1 MRKIKQIAALFV
13 CVVMIASLF
22 TFSVATVS
30 AQETLSE
37 VTVTEDELLVL
48 EKLQALGVIKNE
60 YTPSDYITRREMAEI
75 IKSYIGLPEETS
87 GSDDKQF
94 NDVAKDDSSYAAIS
108 ALRDLEIISGDEKN
122 NFRPDDYL
130 NYNEAVV
137 FIINAIGHKYFAV
150 REGGY
155 PTGYMRI
162 AIKHDMLDNIEMT
175 KGTAQITVIDVYKM
189 LDSALTAATVI
200 PQYYGDGSV
209 MYTISETENFLSYTY
224 GIREYRG
231 KVTGNEFTN
240 LSSTIFEIDREQIE
254 IDRVVYDTPGYY
266 YGYFLGYTVNYY
278 IKHTTDGDEMVY
290 IEEAP
295 RKNSTIKVD
304 SEDILASKTTSS
316 RIYYIADEDGKD
328 EEHIVFEDAVDVIY
342 NNQWYSDY
350 GVLRNILPVN
360 GYIEALDNDNDGI
373 CEVLF
378 VYDYT
383 IAIVDSVDG
392 YDEKIYDKMTNA
404 EIDLSTNVRRV
415 NVISS
420 KSNASVPF
428 ATIQKDDVLSIA
440 MGKGAEK
447 VATVYVC
454 DNTVTGTIT
463 GYASNSGYEIN
474 GEYYEKSYNYDTE
487 INSARVFPELEVGM
501 SGVFHLDMSG
511 KIAAYKYSSDDD
523 TSLLA
528 VIAGV
533 DYNENSTMNR
543 NARIKLFTQE
553 GKFIEVPFAKSVRV
567 NDVKYDMTDVSEC
580 DTVLNILCDGYS
592 TGGKYSVYDSYV
604 LRYVLSKDEEITF
617 IDTGAVGGAG
627 NLNSFADHYMV
638 SATRVGIALFGADNA
653 TLSKDG
659 ISAKVASNIS
669 VFTTPVAGELHDERG
684 YSVSGVWMSDASYAN
699 PSHKNSS
706 FNTTTTLMDN
716 LTAYHMGE
724 SDNIL
729 LSAVI
734 VRGAGLSAGVS
745 DDSGLCVITDIN
757 DSVDADGTA
766 TKTLY
771 ENKEKIGQLAADV
784 TVSKGGTSTIYTV
797 DQLLRAN
804 VLSNGAVVRCGLDND
819 GYISNIAI
827 VAEYDENTETV
838 VPTFGTPDTYASSY
852 APYSVS
858 KSNLVVGTVE
868 TYDSKNSTVSVVC
881 GEYEYLFTTD
891 TNPSVKIY
899 NTETG
904 KIRTASAAEIRD
916 GDSFVMRTLLYYKT
930 TEMVIFR

>member
-1 MRKIKQIAALFV
+1 MRKFKQLTALLVVIAT
-13 CVVMIASLF
+13 IASLLA
-22 TFSVATVS
+22 FSVTVS
-30 AQETLSE
+30 AQEETNKA
-37 VTVTEDELLVL
+37 VTTDADKLLV
-48 EKLQALGVIKNE
+48 EKLMAFGVITNS
-60 YTPSDYITRREMAEI
+60 YSLDSYLTRREMAEI
-75 IKSYIGLPEETS
+75 IRKYMGLPEGSS
-87 GSDDKQF
+87 GSGDKNF
-94 NDVAKDDSSYAAIS
+94 SDVTTEDISYGAIS
-108 ALRDLEIISGDEKN
+108 TLRDLEVISGDENN
-122 NFRPDDYL
+122 NFRPDDKL

-155 PTGYMRI
+155 PTGYMRV
-162 AIKHDMLDNIEMT
+162 AIKHDMLDGISMT
-175 KGTAQITVIDVYKM
+175 NGTADVTVIDVYRM
-189 LDSALTAATVI
+189 LDSALSAATVI

-209 MYTISETENFLSYTY
+209 IYTISETENFLSYTY

-231 KVTGNEFTN
+231 RVTGNEFTN
-240 LSSTIFEIDREQIE
+240 LSSTFFEIDREQIE

-278 IKHTTDGDEMVY
+278 MKKTSDGNEMVY

-295 RKNSTIKVD
+295 RKNSTLRVD
-304 SEDILASKTTSS
+304 SEDIVASKTTSS
-316 RIYYIADEDGKD
+316 RIYYLADEDDKD
-328 EEHIVFEDAVDVIY
+328 EEHIDLDVVADVVY

-350 GVLRNILPVN
+350 GVLRNVLPVN
-360 GYIEALDNDNDGI
+360 GYIEALDNDNDGTY
-373 CEVLF
+373 EVLF

-383 IAIVDSVDG
+383 IAVVDSVDG

-415 NVISS
+415 DVISA

-454 DNTVTGTIT
+454 DNIVSGIIT
-463 GYASNSGYEIN
+463 GYTSNLGYEIN
-474 GEYYEKSYNYDTE
+474 GEYYEKSYNYDTT
-487 INSARVFPELEVGM
+487 INSERVFPELTVGV
-501 SGVFHLDMSG
+501 SGTFHLDKNG

-553 GKFIEVPFAKSVRV
+553 GKFIEVPFAKSVKV
-567 NDVKYDMTDVSEC
+567 NDVRYDMTDASEC
-580 DTVLNILCDGYS
+580 DSVLSILCDGYS
-592 TGGKYSVYDSYV
+592 SGGKYAVYDSYV

-617 IDTGAVGGAG
+617 IDTGAVGGTG
-627 NLNSFADHYMV
+627 YLNPFADHYMV

-659 ISAKVASNIS
+659 ISAKVASNIV
-669 VFTTPVAGELHDERG
+669 VFTTPVAGELSDERG
-684 YSVSGVWMSDASYAN
+684 YGASSVWMSDASYAN

-724 SDNIL
+724 NDNIL

-734 VRGAGLSAGVS
+734 VRGAGISAGVS

-771 ENKEKIGQLAADV
+771 ENDEKIGQLAADV
-784 TVSKGGTSTIYTV
+784 TVSKGGTSTLYTI
-797 DQLLRAN
+797 DQLIRAN
-804 VLSNGAVVRCGLDND
+804 VFSNGAVVRCGFDND
-819 GYISNIAI
+819 GYISDITV
-827 VAEYDENTETV
+827 VAEYDTNAGTV
-838 VPTFGTPDTYASSY
+838 VPTFSTPDTYASSY

-858 KSNLVVGTVE
+858 KSNTIVGTVDA
-868 TYDSKNSTVSVVC
+868 YDSKNSTVSVVC

-891 TNPSVKIY
+891 TNPSIKIY

-904 KIRTASAAEIRD
+904 KLRKASVSEIRS